1 MGTQL
6 TGDAA
11 FPVFIIL
18 LVVAMILWALAFT
31 RLAPGFR
38 IILDSRSGI
47 TIPWVQTGW
56 VSFAWAFLFVSMWPL
71 IDVLMVEEWDFT
83 DLLLVVVGGLLF
95 FLAAAAIAPNGSYA
109 GADGDARYLEVAP
122 VFFGL
127 FAAYQAWLVVM
138 DATIFGGADTARIGL
153 SGVAIVTALVLAFA
167 RNMSLQKILSP
178 IAWLLA
184 TAAVVLQTYDV
195 IEGTLSRP
203 DDLAPMQGWLVSLFI
218 GSVALAVFFAV
229 AVTMVQLINR
239 HSGFRPYATHAA
251 WGIWFFFW
259 MLLVWWRTPLLLT
272 DGWEYYE
279 FLFAT
284 IGPLLVFLT
293 WTFMAPQA
301 TEGSKEIA
309 KAQYFEKAPQA
320 FGLLVLVAAWAV
332 VFDAWLVGG
341 GEGTAG
347 AIGWI
352 VALVLFLSLRRSSN
366 TRLHGAVAIFAWLIL
381 IGEFAMELSRG
392 LPTG

>member
-11 FPVFIIL
+11 FPIFIIL
-18 LVVAMILWALAFT
+18 LVLAMILWAMAFT

-47 TIPWVQTGW
+47 NIPWVQKGW
-56 VSFAWAFLFVSMWPL
+56 VSFAWAFLFVSIWPL

-83 DLLLVVVGGLLF
+83 DLLVVVVGGLLF
-95 FLAAAAIAPNGSYA
+95 FLAAAAISPDGTYA

-127 FAAYQAWLVVM
+127 FAALQVWLVVM
-138 DATIFGGADTARIGL
+138 DNVIFGEVDAARLGL
-153 SGVAIVTALVLAFA
+153 SAVAIVTAVILAFV
-167 RNMSLQKILSP
+167 RNMSLQKVLSP
-178 IAWLLA
+178 VAWILA
-184 TAAVVLQTYDV
+184 ATAVVLQANDA
-195 IEGTLSRP
+195 IGGTLGRP
-203 DDLAPMQGWLVSLFI
+203 DDVAPLQGWIVALFI
-218 GSVALAVFFAV
+218 GCVAIAVLFAV
-229 AVTMVQLINR
+229 AVTMVQLINP

-259 MLLVWWRTPLLLT
+259 MILIWWRTPLLVT
-272 DGWEYYE
+272 DGWEYHE
-279 FLFAT
+279 FVFAS

-301 TEGSKEIA
+301 TEGSSDAA
-309 KAQYFEKAPQA
+309 KAQYFDKAPQA
-320 FGLLVLVAAWAV
+320 FGLLVLAAVWAV
-332 VFDAWLVGG
+332 VFNSWLVGG
-341 GEGTAG
+341 SRGFAG
-347 AIGWI
+347 AFGWI
-352 VALVLFLSLRRSSN
+352 VGFVLFLILRRSSN
-366 TRLHGAVAIFAWLIL
+366 PRIHGAVVVFAWLLL
-381 IGEFAMELSRG
+381 ISEFGLELSRG